1 MRALIIATPVDTHFL
16 PLLPLVR
23 ALTGAGH
30 EVLVAGQPD
39 VTGPAAAAGLATA
52 TFGEAFHYMD
62 LRRGR
67 RPEGLRPIEVV
78 GRPPAQQIDGA
89 AQMWRNHAPYFLYDY
104 LDLAREWRADLV
116 ISDHME
122 FAGPIVA
129 EVLGVPSVWHRW
141 GVAPTSAFMLGLTR
155 MWLGPL
161 CERLGLGSVP
171 EPDLILD
178 PAPTSLGSADAP
190 PARPIRPEPHTGG
203 GTPWTYTAAPG
214 RRVAVALGGYTLD
227 LDGAPLLRRV
237 LDALSA
243 AGGVE
248 AVVHAAPEHR
258 AAIGALPEGMTYTGE
273 SAPGLL
279 FPGADLVV
287 HHGGP
292 GSTLAAA
299 ALGIPQLVLPQLD
312 ETFLAGDKVAAAGA
326 AITLDSAERQNS
338 EPELAAAIGRLL
350 TEPAFRAAAERL
362 RDEVR
367 AMPSAAD
374 TVPLLEQL
382 TTRQEV
388 LA

>member
-1 MRALIIATPVDTHFL
+1 MRVLIISTPVDTHFL
-16 PLLPLVR
+16 PMLPLIR

-30 EVLVAGQPD
+30 EVLVTGQPD
-39 VTGPAAAAGLATA
+39 VTGPAAAAGLETV
-52 TFGEAFHYMD
+52 TFGETFHYQD

-67 RPEGLRPIEVV
+67 RPEGLRPLEVV

-104 LDLAREWRADLV
+104 LELAREWRADLV
-116 ISDHME
+116 IGDHME

-129 EVLGVPSVWHRW
+129 KVLGVPSVWHRW
-141 GVAPTSAFMLGLTR
+141 GVAPTSEFMLKQTR

-161 CERLGLGSVP
+161 CGRLGLESVP

-178 PAPTSLGSADAP
+178 PAPPALAATDAP
-190 PARPIRPEPHTGG
+190 PARPIRPEPQSGD
-203 GTPWTYTAAPG
+203 GTPWTYTSAPG

-237 LDALSA
+237 LDALA
-243 AGGVE
+243 ATGGVE
-248 AVVHAAPEHR
+248 AVVSAAPGHR
-258 AAIGALPEGMTYTGE
+258 SAIGTLPEGMTYTE
-273 SAPGLL
+273 ETAPGAL

-312 ETFLAGDKVAAAGA
+312 ETFVAGDRVAAAGA
-326 AITLDSAERQNS
+326 GISLDSAEAQNS
-338 EPELAAAIGRLL
+338 DTELALSLRALL
-350 TEPAFRAAAERL
+350 TDPAY
-362 RDEVR
+362 
-367 AMPSAAD
+367 PSAAGRLRAEIQDMPAPAD
-374 TVPLLEQL
+374 TVTLLEEL